1 MSNIPAETDLPTRP
15 TSCGGSFP
23 TRTSSRPAASRRP
36 QTDHVY
42 ALHLYRKIIACSL
55 RSILSLLIRAPSRND
70 TISKRHRRENVFP
83 ASGTLASPL
92 RSKEKGDRGGESEI
106 PKVGRGE
113 GERAIA
119 EIRSAYG
126 CSPTP
131 RMLALS
137 GPWGPEGEG
146 DARRREA
153 AGGFPGMRRDG
164 RTNGRPS
171 GEHGGIAPTIST
183 SPCINITLTPSFL
196 RETCPNGRNCRE
208 LCASSFR
215 LFAN

>member
-1 MSNIPAETDLPTRP
+1 MSPRKLTYLLGPPAVAEASQRGRRRGQLPLVGRRP
-15 TSCGGSFP
+15 TTFTRYTYTARLSRAPFDRSSPSSFE
-23 TRTSSRPAASRRP
+23 
-36 QTDHVY
+36 
-42 ALHLYRKIIACSL
+42 LHPETT
-55 RSILSLLIRAPSRND
+55 PSRND
-70 TISKRHRRENVFP
+70 IDERTSSPRAEPLPLLCEARR
-83 ASGTLASPL
+83 
-92 RSKEKGDRGGESEI
+92 RGIEAERAKYRRWG
-106 PKVGRGE
+106 GG

-183 SPCINITLTPSFL
+183 SPSCINITLTPSFL
-196 RETCPNGRNCRE
+196 RETCPNGRNCRG
-208 LCASSFR
+208 F
-215 LFAN
+215 